1 MLVANI
7 LSFPMLQEL
16 SNKLKN
22 ENTKHFKKRA
32 KSFYKPLVQTTEAN
46 KQERVTSSKIESDQF
61 VEKTHII

>member
-22 ENTKHFKKRA
+22 ENTKYFKKRA

-46 KQERVTSSKIESDQF
+46 KQERVTSSKIESDHF

>member
-22 ENTKHFKKRA
+22 ENTVTKYFKKRA
-32 KSFYKPLVQTTEAN
+32 KSFYKPLVGE
-46 KQERVTSSKIESDQF
+46 
-61 VEKTHII
+61 